1 MKPLLLA
8 VLCLVISAAAL
19 PTPDLTI
26 EKEVEDAIGAEDSD
40 TDSES
45 DPNIQKG
52 EIYQEIGRQLRDEA
66 NAPDASG
73 KKLSAFKRF
82 WRAVKRAFK
91 EACKAFVKTGKE
103 AFIREIQVEFEEEIG
118 KVKKAFEMYSLDE
131 ETTYQQLMLEFADT
145 MELIGAKYIAK
156 GRKQMA

>member
-1 MKPLLLA
+1 MKLLLLA
-8 VLCLVISAAAL
+8 VLCLVISAAAI
-19 PTPDLTI
+19 PTLDLTI
-26 EKEVEDAIGAEDSD
+26 EKEVEDAIRAEDPD

-45 DPNIQKG
+45 DPNLRKG
-52 EIYQEIGRQLRDEA
+52 EIYQEIGRKLKDEA
-66 NAPDASG
+66 NAPHARG
-73 KKLSAFKRF
+73 KKVSGFKRF

-103 AFIREIQVEFEEEIG
+103 AFIKEIEVEFEEEIG

-131 ETTYQQLMLEFADT
+131 KTTYQQLMLDFADT

-156 GRKQMA
+156 GRKQVA

>member
-1 MKPLLLA
+1 MKLLLLA
-8 VLCLVISAAAL
+8 VLCLVISA
-19 PTPDLTI
+19 
-26 EKEVEDAIGAEDSD
+26 EVKDAIGAEDSD
-40 TDSES
+40 TDSEN

-52 EIYQEIGRQLRDEA
+52 EVYQEIGRQLKDKA

-73 KKLSAFKRF
+73 KKVPVFKRF

-103 AFIREIQVEFEEEIG
+103 SFIREMKVEFEEEIG
-118 KVKKAFEMYSLDE
+118 KVKEAFEMYSLDE
-131 ETTYQQLMLEFADT
+131 ETTYQQLMLDFADT

-156 GRKQMA
+156 GRKQVT

>member
-1 MKPLLLA
+1 MKLLLLA
-8 VLCLVISAAAL
+8 VLCLVISAAAT

-26 EKEVEDAIGAEDSD
+26 EKEVEDAIRAEDSD

-52 EIYQEIGRQLRDEA
+52 EIYQEIGRQLKDEA
-66 NAPDASG
+66 NAPHARG
-73 KKLSAFKRF
+73 KKVSVFKRF

-103 AFIREIQVEFEEEIG
+103 SFIREIEVEFEEEIG

-131 ETTYQQLMLEFADT
+131 ETTYQQLMLDFADT

-156 GRKQMA
+156 GRKQVA